1 MHHSQISFEVLE
13 IEYKIGLWNYLHIYR
28 RSKYFVFSSSFFKI
42 DHTTTIHTIRVFEL
56 CLNED
61 RNYNAKINAKRCTF
75 TIVISLSTSIVDL
88 IINNHSRSGTIYF
101 DIKQILDWKIIF
113 IIPWVVSSFVT
124 IGKNIKFFMT
134 RIVLI
139 DFVEI
144 SHLFCTFHLKNNKK
158 KEQKSN
164 NNSRKIQRSRFK
176 QFKIN
181 CPFKLV
187 YKIMTSTKFWTN
199 VHPFVEYF
207 H

>member
-1 MHHSQISFEVLE
+1 MFQKKCTLETFILIYIYILFINTKTIYPFILNSIAPFSNILERSSTRLDCEIIYIYIGEVSTL
-13 IEYKIGLWNYLHIYR
+13 
-28 RSKYFVFSSSFFKI
+28 FFLLLFLKSI
-42 DHTTTIHTIRVFEL
+42 THTIRVFEL

-144 SHLFCTFHLKNNKK
+144 FHLFCTFHLKNNKK
-158 KEQKSN
+158 KGK
-164 NNSRKIQRSRFK
+164 
-176 QFKIN
+176 
-181 CPFKLV
+181 
-187 YKIMTSTKFWTN
+187 
-199 VHPFVEYF
+199 
-207 H
+207 